1 MPAPIRF
8 PTADE
13 IPAELRVDASAYENR
28 WLCDGEVRT
37 WTGESMAIE
46 AAVCV
51 RNGDRV
57 TRPVLGRVPALGE
70 AEAMAALAAARR
82 AYDLGRGAWPGA
94 TVAERLKAVET
105 FLEKLKPL
113 RAEVVK
119 LLMWEIGK
127 TKADAEKEFDR
138 TVAYVRDT
146 VSAVKELDRQSSRFV
161 IEEGVI
167 GQIRRS
173 PLGVVLCMGPFNY
186 PLNETWT
193 TLIPALIMG
202 NTIVGKLPRFGQLLH
217 LPIHS
222 AFAESFPPGVVNFVS
237 GDGRHVSA
245 PLMASGGVDVLA
257 FIGSQRVGDLLK
269 KSHPAP
275 HRLRSVLGLGAK
287 NTGIVLA
294 DADLDVAVREAV
306 TGALSF
312 NGQRCTALK
321 LLLVERAVAD
331 EFTRRFADAVSMLK
345 AGLPWEP
352 GVKLTALP
360 EDGKCDYLAGLVAEA
375 TAMGARVMN
384 ANGGEWTGTYF
395 HPAVLYPCDMSMR
408 VCLEEQFGPVVPIV
422 PFDDEREA
430 IDAVVASPFGQQA
443 AIFGRDEK
451 RVGRLVD
458 ALVPQVS
465 RINLNSQCQRGPD
478 AFPFTGRKASA
489 EGTLS
494 VTDALRVFSIRTLV
508 AARDDAA
515 NRALVSSIV
524 RDRTSS
530 FVSTDFLF

>member
-1 MPAPIRF
+1 M
-8 PTADE
+8 
-13 IPAELRVDASAYENR
+13 
-28 WLCDGEVRT
+28 
-37 WTGESMAIE
+37 
-46 AAVCV
+46 
-51 RNGDRV
+51 
-57 TRPVLGRVPALGE
+57 
-70 AEAMAALAAARR
+70 
-82 AYDLGRGAWPGA
+82 
-94 TVAERLKAVET
+94 
-105 FLEKLKPL
+105 
-113 RAEVVK
+113 
-119 LLMWEIGK
+119 
-127 TKADAEKEFDR
+127 
-138 TVAYVRDT
+138 RDT
-146 VSAVKELDRQSSRFV
+146 VRAVKELDRQSSRFV

-173 PLGVVLCMGPFNY
+173 PLGVVLCMGPYNY

-202 NTIVGKLPRFGQLLH
+202 NTIVAKLPRFGQLLH
-217 LPIHS
+217 LPIYS

-237 GDGRHVSA
+237 GDGRYISG
-245 PLMASGGVDVLA
+245 PLMASGDVDVLA
-257 FIGSQRVGDLLK
+257 FIGSQRVGDMLK

-287 NTGIVLA
+287 NAGIVLA

-331 EFTRRFADAVSMLK
+331 EFTRRFADAVSALK
-345 AGLPWEP
+345 VGLPWEP

-375 TAMGARVMN
+375 TGKGARVVN

-395 HPAVLYPCDMSMR
+395 HPAVLYPCNMSMR
-408 VCLEEQFGPVVPIV
+408 ACLEEQFGPVVPIV

-494 VTDALRVFSIRTLV
+494 VTDALRVFSIRTMV
-508 AARDDAA
+508 AARDDEA